1 MQRGTYVSE
10 GYLQYFHGWN
20 RDKNKRQR
28 ETHTHTKKKNVEE
41 MRRGDSEYG
50 AGNSKYHQMSQ
61 IQP

>member
-1 MQRGTYVSE
+1 LMENIKKKQKHT
-10 GYLQYFHGWN
+10 
-20 RDKNKRQR
+20 NK
-28 ETHTHTKKKNVEE
+28 HKKKKKKNVEE